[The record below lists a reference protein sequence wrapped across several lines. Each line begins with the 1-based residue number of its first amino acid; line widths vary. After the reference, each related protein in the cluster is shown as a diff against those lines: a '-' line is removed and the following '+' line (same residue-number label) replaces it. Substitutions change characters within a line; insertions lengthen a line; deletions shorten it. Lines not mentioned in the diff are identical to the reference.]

1 MKDAVRFLL
10 ERSWV
15 VVVVPALTLYVGA
28 VVLGLFGTVLAVE
41 TAVKAFR
48 TPDGRDMTVLG
59 PNVFSVIDV
68 YLLAMVLYLFAIG
81 LYSLFVAE
89 LDVPEWLK
97 IRTVDELKAKLASVV
112 ILFVAIAYVKV
123 LVDWR
128 NPLETLLFGVSTVLL
143 MFALVH
149 YYKAK
154 EHV

>member
-48 TPDGRDMTVLG
+48 TPEGRDMTVLG

-128 NPLETLLFGVSTVLL
+128 DPLETLLFGVSTVLL

>member
-81 LYSLFVAE
+81 LYSLFVHE
-89 LDVPEWLK
+89 LEVPEWLK

-112 ILFVAIAYVKV
+112 VLFVAIAYVKV

-128 NPLETLLFGVSTVLL
+128 NPQETLLFGVSTVLL
-143 MFALVH
+143 MFALIH

-154 EHV
+154 EHA